1 MAKKT
6 TKDYMEE
13 FRQRQQKS
21 LADAGFEVNKLT
33 QTQLDLINEPS
44 EAPENYH
51 CDGEVSPQQAFNH
64 WLEKLTRA
72 GLNHTQVKLAVKLNF
87 G

>member
-1 MAKKT
+1 
-6 TKDYMEE
+6 
-13 FRQRQQKS
+13 
-21 LADAGFEVNKLT
+21 LN
-33 QTQLDLINEPS
+33 LINEPS